1 MDFASHHSSSTPKK
15 DTEPEMLRTPVPGY
29 QKKLQVYDRFREHL
43 HNLGFTLYPEEF
55 FCPFSTHPLVDI
67 AAKMGAFYWGFE
79 YKSEG
84 DNISIGV
91 KQVKCYREWF
101 DYVVLVS
108 EKDLDHRLSENYWK
122 LRNIGAGIW
131 VYDPTQDKRI
141 VKASPSIQ
149 TSERRGYVSRRFAAA
164 QRGRNSSNALIEV
177 DIRNFMA

>member
-1 MDFASHHSSSTPKK
+1 MDFSSHHSSSTSKTDP
-15 DTEPEMLRTPVPGY
+15 ELEMLSTPVLGY
-29 QKKLQVYDRFREHL
+29 QKKPQVYDRFREHL
-43 HNLGFTLYPEEF
+43 HTLGFTLYPEEF
-55 FCPFSTHPLVDI
+55 FCPFSMHPLVDI

-84 DNISIGV
+84 DSISMGV
-91 KQVKCYREWF
+91 KQVECYREWF

-108 EKDLDHRLSENYWK
+108 EKNLDHRLSENYWK

-149 TSERRGYVSRRFAAA
+149 TSLRRSSVSKRFAAA
-164 QRGRNSSNALIEV
+164 QRGRNNSNALMEM
-177 DIRNFMA
+177 DLRNFMA